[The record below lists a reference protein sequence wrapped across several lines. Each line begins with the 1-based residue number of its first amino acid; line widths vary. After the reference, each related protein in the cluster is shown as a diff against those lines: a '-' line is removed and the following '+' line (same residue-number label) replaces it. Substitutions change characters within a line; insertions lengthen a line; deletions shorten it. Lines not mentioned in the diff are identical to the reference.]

1 MIEIRKLYKS
11 FKGVAVLRGLDFV
24 IPKGATTVIIGKSGC
39 GKSVLLRHLVG
50 LLKPDSGQILI
61 EGTDIVPLSER
72 ALSPF
77 RKKFGMLFQSAA
89 LFDSMS
95 VFENVAF
102 PLREERRYKES
113 EIKKRVAETL
123 GIVGLAGIESKM
135 PAELSGGMRKRVA
148 LARAVIRRPEV
159 VLYDEPTTGLDPVTA
174 DRINDLIVELND
186 KLCVTSVAVT
196 HDMKSVF
203 KIADRIALLDG
214 GVIAMEGTP
223 QQFQNSTDER
233 IQNFIAGKADESL

>member
-1 MIEIRKLYKS
+1 MIEIRNLFKS
-11 FKGVAVLRGLDFV
+11 FNGTMVLRGVNFV
-24 IPKGATTVIIGKSGC
+24 IPKGDTTVIIGKSGC

-50 LLKPDSGQILI
+50 LLKPDRGEILI

-77 RKKFGMLFQSAA
+77 RKKFGMLFQGSA

-95 VFENVAF
+95 VYENVAF
-102 PLREERRYKES
+102 PLREERRYKED
-113 EIKKRVAETL
+113 EIKQRVAETL
-123 GIVGLAGIESKM
+123 GIVGLAGIERKM
-135 PAELSGGMRKRVA
+135 PGELSGGMRKRVA

-159 VLYDEPTTGLDPVTA
+159 VLYDEPTTGLDPITS

-186 KLCVTSVAVT
+186 KLHVTSVAVT

-214 GVIAMEGTP
+214 GVVAMTGSRED
-223 QQFQNSTDER
+223 FLNSKDER
-233 IQNFIAGKADESL
+233 IQNFIAGKADESV